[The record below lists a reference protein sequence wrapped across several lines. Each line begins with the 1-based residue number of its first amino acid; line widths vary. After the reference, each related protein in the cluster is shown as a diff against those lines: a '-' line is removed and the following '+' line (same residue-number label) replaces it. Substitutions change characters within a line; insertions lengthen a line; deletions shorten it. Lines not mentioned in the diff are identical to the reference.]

1 MGEPQVTAEAGE
13 KAKKLSHDIIDMI
26 IGHDSVVAISALT
39 SALGMAVAHNA
50 PTVEELVKR
59 RDAVVAM
66 LDDMIEGAWHSKAK
80 GSASI

>member
-1 MGEPQVTAEAGE
+1 
-13 KAKKLSHDIIDMI
+13 MI

-39 SALGMAVAHNA
+39 GALETAIAHNA

-66 LDDMIEGAWHSKAK
+66 LDDMIESAWHSKAK
-80 GSASI
+80 GSASV